1 MGLIDLRTFYKY
13 FAMQALKSGALRVG
27 GVVTEGSAGST
38 AVSLAMVAM
47 AHGCRCHVVLP
58 DDAAIEKVS
67 IIFCNF
73 IYLFILI
80 SSVFHILPSP

>member
-1 MGLIDLRTFYKY
+1 MGLINLRTFYEY
-13 FAMQALKSGALRVG
+13 IAMQALKSGALRVG

-67 IIFCNF
+67 IILQNLNF
-73 IYLFILI
+73 L
-80 SSVFHILPSP
+80 